1 MYINLLYYLINDAS
15 FLPHKTPIMHP
26 MQLNSTYSTPI
37 TCFPFSNRLY
47 ASKENV
53 ENVVN
58 PPHTPVSQNKIVFF
72 DILFLLPAIP
82 AINPIRTAPIILVI
96 NVKIGN
102 PLLTGIRLIAYLDT
116 APLLHQEPQIKIP
129 YISHPFTVQNRKNAD
144 PSLRISIGF
153 AMCPFMPASNAFF
166 LSSSKAFAVIAM
178 IGICAFFLSFKCQ
191 SVSRN
196 MFLCSSSLF
205 FCLRC
210 CSTSVL
216 TNALPR
222 CAPISSRKNIKFS
235 FSRRYGLSSPKKP
248 VR

>member
-47 ASKENV
+47 TSKENV

-58 PPHTPVSQNKIVFF
+58 PLHTPVSQNKIVFF
-72 DILFLLPAIP
+72 DISFLLPAIP

-116 APLLHQEPQIKIP
+116 APAAPPRATNKNSI
-129 YISHPFTVQNRKNAD
+129 YFT
-144 PSLRISIGF
+144 SF
-153 AMCPFMPASNAFF
+153 Y
-166 LSSSKAFAVIAM
+166 SSKQ
-178 IGICAFFLSFKCQ
+178 KE
-191 SVSRN
+191 
-196 MFLCSSSLF
+196 
-205 FCLRC
+205 
-210 CSTSVL
+210 
-216 TNALPR
+216 
-222 CAPISSRKNIKFS
+222 
-235 FSRRYGLSSPKKP
+235 
-248 VR
+248 